1 MHAALTERMI
11 GITAAQMRAVPEVIA
26 IVYGLAKARAVLAAV
41 RGGYV
46 DGLVTHSTLA
56 MALIAGLAD
65 RGGATRV
72 RAAEIPL
79 LGGTANRGLVL
90 RVGDTVRRPLRPS
103 APGVHALLRHLEHV
117 GFDGAPRFLGVD
129 EDGREVL
136 SYIAGDAVI
145 APAPDVGAHRC
156 RAAQRRRAAAPLPR
170 RGRGLRPVAP
180 RLAAPAA
187 AAARRGRDAAQRPQ
201 PRQRRLPR
209 RPRRRAD
216 RLRPGGPGLPAVGR
230 GGAARL
236 WVPLRAPSDV
246 ADERRD
252 RAIVRARILV
262 DAYGLDEA
270 GRLGLVDAVRASHD
284 WMCGIVADGAAHG
297 VPGFAA
303 YWGPDAAARA
313 QRTDAW
319 LHANTAPITHAL
331 VAP

>member
-1 MHAALTERMI
+1 
-11 GITAAQMRAVPEVIA
+11 
-26 IVYGLAKARAVLAAV
+26 
-41 RGGYV
+41 
-46 DGLVTHSTLA
+46 
-56 MALIAGLAD
+56 
-65 RGGATRV
+65 V

-79 LGGTANRGLVL
+79 LGGTANRGQVH
-90 RVGDTVRRPLRPS
+90 RVGDTVRRPMRPS
-103 APGVHALLRHLEHV
+103 SPGVHALLRHLEHV
-117 GFDGAPRFLGVD
+117 GFDGAPRLLGVD
-129 EDGREVL
+129 EDRREVL
-136 SYIAGDAVI
+136 SFISGDAVI
-145 APAPDVGAHRC
+145 APAPEWGLTDAALRSVGELL
-156 RAAQRRRAAAPLPR
+156 RRFHDAAAGFDPSPHAWPHRPPPPHDAGGMLHNDPNLDNVVFR
-170 RGRGLRPVAP
+170 EGRAVALIDFD
-180 RLAAPAA
+180 LAAPGSPLWDVAA
-187 AAARRGRDAAQRPQ
+187 T
-201 PRQRRLPR
+201 
-209 RPRRRAD
+209 
-216 RLRPGGPGLPAVGR
+216 V
-230 GGAARL
+230 RL
-236 WVPLRAPSDV
+236 WAPLRAPSDV